1 MIESIPV
8 ATYKSEYH
16 KDLYSGAGSAVVEWL
31 VRDQAYCGYLE
42 KAVLLN
48 FIMISKG
55 TEQKRICNQ
64 LGISKF
70 PNDSRSNT

>member
-8 ATYKSEYH
+8 ATYKSKYH
-16 KDLYSGAGSAVVEWL
+16 KDLYTGAGSTVVEWL

-42 KAVLLN
+42 RAVLLN
-48 FIMISKG
+48 FIMIFKG
-55 TEQKRICNQ
+55 TEQKRICNR